1 MFIYFG
7 KLMIWTLN
15 DANKK
20 LIIIKKNKKNY
31 YIKIGQN
38 EVKVK
43 YAEVKMLHFTSIII
57 TDRIR

>member
-20 LIIIKKNKKNY
+20 FIIIKKNY

-43 YAEVKMLHFTSIII
+43 YAEVKMLHFTSHII

>member
-1 MFIYFG
+1 
-7 KLMIWTLN
+7 MIWTLN

-20 LIIIKKNKKNY
+20 LIIYYLKKDIY

-43 YAEVKMLHFTSIII
+43 YAEVKMLHFTSHII